1 MTDVLL
7 TSEKTYAW
15 CNATMETT
23 RPPKSIPWVTSTSFP
38 TTAGLWAI
46 PREFLKKRS
55 YTHTFSSPGGAN
67 VRYAWGLG
75 RKRRVKTSTILWISR
90 KSLPGVGKGGE
101 PNILTRP
108 WQRGEPKIFIKAS
121 ASEAT
126 IDVFFQHHWAPPQ
139 LFGIIK
145 GSGFL
150 LVFLFS
156 VGL

>member
-1 MTDVLL
+1 M
-7 TSEKTYAW
+7 SEKTYAW

-23 RPPKSIPWVTSTSFP
+23 RPPKSIHWVTSTSIP
-38 TTAGLWAI
+38 STAGLWAI
-46 PREFLKKRS
+46 PKELLKKRS

-90 KSLPGVGKGGE
+90 KSLPGVAKEASRIFLPGHGK
-101 PNILTRP
+101 
-108 WQRGEPKIFIKAS
+108 RGELKIFIRQ
-121 ASEAT
+121 
-126 IDVFFQHHWAPPQ
+126 VRRPLMFFFQHHWAPPQ
-139 LFGIIK
+139 LFGIIR

>member
-1 MTDVLL
+1 
-7 TSEKTYAW
+7 
-15 CNATMETT
+15 METT
-23 RPPKSIPWVTSTSFP
+23 RPPKSIHWVTSTSFP

-75 RKRRVKTSTILWISR
+75 RKRKVKTSTILWISR

-126 IDVFFQHHWAPPQ
+126 IDVFFSTPLSASTAVWYHQRIWLPLSLSLLCGPVKT
-139 LFGIIK
+139 LIRIYSIIQA
-145 GSGFL
+145 F
-150 LVFLFS
+150 
-156 VGL
+156 